1 MHNVWRMGLT
11 WDIRTG
17 ENSLGVGEWAASC
30 CLYIPQRLMPS
41 VTPQWQVTTTQI
53 TVSSDI
59 SHLKWIIKKGLWK
72 CFNLHIKLWNFTS
85 QKKENVVTIRWR
97 FLSAEV
103 ERDFQTQHDL
113 SCARTAAALL
123 ALPLFLAAAESH
135 CGATQAIGNNEFQ
148 SAVVPLLWWVWK
160 ALKMLENTWTL

>member
-1 MHNVWRMGLT
+1 MN
-11 WDIRTG
+11 
-17 ENSLGVGEWAASC
+17 N
-30 CLYIPQRLMPS
+30 
-41 VTPQWQVTTTQI
+41 
-53 TVSSDI
+53 
-59 SHLKWIIKKGLWK
+59 KKGLVK
-72 CFNLHIKLWNFTS
+72 FHNLMCKLKHFS
-85 QKKENVVTIRWR
+85 RKKKKML

-148 SAVVPLLWWVWK
+148 SAVVPLLW
-160 ALKMLENTWTL
+160 